1 MVNSKFRKR
10 WEICVVCVLVLF
22 LIDVPLHIAFN
33 SPKGWFVYSVRLVL
47 DIFLVIDFLFRA
59 RYFAYVE
66 MDTVITNSWFIWRE
80 YLRHGLVLDAISNI
94 PFAMAAD
101 LLPSSTPQWLFLTL
115 QACEWL
121 RFLRMRSLF
130 STLSNVLKQYHVN
143 NTTYIIVC
151 IVLCVPFTCH
161 IGGCVWYWIS
171 KITSSPSHN
180 GHEGNH
186 MTLKECLSWA
196 RDFDNCTWL
205 DFDHA
210 HFGHSS
216 DYVRAFYWS
225 VVSLVTVQ
233 FGSIL
238 PFTDAECVYMFLW
251 LFLSS
256 TANYGA
262 LGALAN
268 AVTRINWAISAKQL
282 QVAVAHRFM
291 LSERVSRTVRRDV
304 NDYYKHHWTQSTEHQ
319 VMSVLKP
326 LPDNLRQEIQTFLH
340 EKSVKHVKIF
350 MHVNADGLRF
360 IYSVMKHQS
369 YKRHEFLVRAGDACD
384 TIYIITRGVVEALL
398 SLDDFQVPVQLH
410 YPGDCIGEAAFI
422 QKRPHDLSFRVVGGS
437 LDVSVLD
444 RHEFM
449 TGAMHFT
456 HLGPEID
463 AIAAELF
470 QSETKFVEQIERN
483 LRRAHIYRTLNQSP
497 TLYIEPKLDDYLI
510 RPGSMYYRLWELL
523 ISAVVT
529 YNLIQISF
537 RIAMLLTPSHD
548 LLLSIWIIDII
559 CDIIFLVDMYIKY
572 NHLIHMDKNGDEVV
586 SVSLIRANY
595 LQGAFKLEALS
606 SLPLYYFGDFRIMTA
621 CRLPRLLRC
630 YQLPS
635 LLHTFH
641 MFVQEQTSS
650 AIISEGLEFLKLFI
664 GLVLASH
671 LAATGLYFIS
681 YQQYTSMHTSSSNDR
696 GVGVWYKHDFVIEED
711 PHSLSMVYLRA
722 FYWGLGVLSS
732 FDYMDMEVAMV
743 GETLWFCAVALSG
756 VLFIGVVIGQVT
768 TAIFN
773 ANKEIREV
781 EMQVDNFA
789 FYAKMKNLPPY
800 LIRRATLFFQ
810 FQLDCNRGMDAHVI
824 FEDLPQSLRL
834 ELFHDLYSSM
844 LAKIPIFS
852 SFTKG
857 QLNTIAEKL
866 HTRLYLPGD
875 NIVVEGDM
883 GSSLYFLKQGLGEK
897 YLRSCHLIIAPC
909 YKGAVFGEAGF
920 FLSMRY
926 VYCVRAVKCCEILCL
941 SKADWSEAWSA
952 DVRAKLE
959 AKVMRDIQHELSI
972 LRRNIHAIKQNF
984 GITRPIPLKL
994 TMMLESSSSAGIPQ
1008 TTADVS
1014 GRNFFEYLKHT
1025 APSKAKVNPLATA
1038 PLREFTI
1045 WSLGPPPA
1053 AVWKPDSLFRQ
1064 TWDIMMLGVVIY
1076 YAFLIPF
1083 RASFIFVP
1091 TMPPL
1096 WLIIWLIWDYFLD
1109 ILCIVDT
1116 ILRWQVFYVFVEG
1129 EVQTNRAILRRHYQ
1143 THGHFYADLLSL
1155 LPIEVFVLAFPHRN
1169 GWEMISL
1176 WRLNRMIRLSHFSH
1190 LLSTFQ
1196 HILNRHHWFHD
1207 YKMIFQYIVAYVG
1220 PFFLVCHW
1228 VGCMWFHVSYTY
1240 RHMDSPSWLV
1250 TAGYINANET
1260 INDGIPI
1267 EFSET
1272 TQLTSLNLYLAS
1284 LYYAVSSLT
1293 SQSLG
1298 DVFSRN
1304 PLETWLTIGIMIF
1317 SIAFYGLLVGILS
1330 EMVEDRLNPR
1340 ATFEQRMVDISTFF
1354 NYRMLPF
1361 QFFIQTSRFFRTQ
1374 WQEQLART
1382 EDEFLG
1388 ILSTTIREDIAM
1400 FVKQNFVK
1408 NLSFIN
1414 HVEEVFVRALVTK
1427 LHTEDYIMSDVI
1439 FQLGDVGRVLYFIN
1453 VGHITLVTSKNA
1465 SKTCNVWDFFGGTSL
1480 FTDTGRQATAIANV
1494 NCTMFLLY
1502 FEDFDRVIQRFP
1514 EYYEPCRNEW
1524 NVSDAVE
1531 LDNANRITQVPN

>member
-1 MVNSKFRKR
+1 M
-10 WEICVVCVLVLF
+10 L
-22 LIDVPLHIAFN
+22 
-33 SPKGWFVYSVRLVL
+33 
-47 DIFLVIDFLFRA
+47 
-59 RYFAYVE
+59 
-66 MDTVITNSWFIWRE
+66 TN
-80 YLRHGLVLDAISNI
+80 
-94 PFAMAAD
+94 
-101 LLPSSTPQWLFLTL
+101 
-115 QACEWL
+115 
-121 RFLRMRSLF
+121 
-130 STLSNVLKQYHVN
+130 
-143 NTTYIIVC
+143 
-151 IVLCVPFTCH
+151 
-161 IGGCVWYWIS
+161 
-171 KITSSPSHN
+171 
-180 GHEGNH
+180 
-186 MTLKECLSWA
+186 
-196 RDFDNCTWL
+196 
-205 DFDHA
+205 
-210 HFGHSS
+210 
-216 DYVRAFYWS
+216 
-225 VVSLVTVQ
+225 
-233 FGSIL
+233 
-238 PFTDAECVYMFLW
+238 
-251 LFLSS
+251 
-256 TANYGA
+256 
-262 LGALAN
+262 
-268 AVTRINWAISAKQL
+268 
-282 QVAVAHRFM
+282 
-291 LSERVSRTVRRDV
+291 
-304 NDYYKHHWTQSTEHQ
+304 
-319 VMSVLKP
+319 
-326 LPDNLRQEIQTFLH
+326 
-340 EKSVKHVKIF
+340 
-350 MHVNADGLRF
+350 
-360 IYSVMKHQS
+360 
-369 YKRHEFLVRAGDACD
+369 
-384 TIYIITRGVVEALL
+384 
-398 SLDDFQVPVQLH
+398 FQ
-410 YPGDCIGEAAFI
+410 
-422 QKRPHDLSFRVVGGS
+422 
-437 LDVSVLD
+437 
-444 RHEFM
+444 
-449 TGAMHFT
+449 
-456 HLGPEID
+456 
-463 AIAAELF
+463 
-470 QSETKFVEQIERN
+470 
-483 LRRAHIYRTLNQSP
+483 
-497 TLYIEPKLDDYLI
+497 
-510 RPGSMYYRLWELL
+510 
-523 ISAVVT
+523 
-529 YNLIQISF
+529 
-537 RIAMLLTPSHD
+537 
-548 LLLSIWIIDII
+548 
-559 CDIIFLVDMYIKY
+559 
-572 NHLIHMDKNGDEVV
+572 
-586 SVSLIRANY
+586 
-595 LQGAFKLEALS
+595 
-606 SLPLYYFGDFRIMTA
+606 
-621 CRLPRLLRC
+621 
-630 YQLPS
+630 
-635 LLHTFH
+635 
-641 MFVQEQTSS
+641 
-650 AIISEGLEFLKLFI
+650 
-664 GLVLASH
+664 
-671 LAATGLYFIS
+671 
-681 YQQYTSMHTSSSNDR
+681 
-696 GVGVWYKHDFVIEED
+696 
-711 PHSLSMVYLRA
+711 
-722 FYWGLGVLSS
+722 LSS

-824 FEDLPQSLRL
+824 FEDLPQR
-834 ELFHDLYSSM
+834 
-844 LAKIPIFS
+844 
-852 SFTKG
+852 

-1143 THGHFYADLLSL
+1143 AHGHFYADLLSL
-1155 LPIEVFVLAFPHRN
+1155 LPIE
-1169 GWEMISL
+1169 
-1176 WRLNRMIRLSHFSH
+1176 
-1190 LLSTFQ
+1190 
-1196 HILNRHHWFHD
+1196 
-1207 YKMIFQYIVAYVG
+1207 YIVAYVG

-1260 INDGIPI
+1260 ISDGIPI

>member
-1 MVNSKFRKR
+1 
-10 WEICVVCVLVLF
+10 
-22 LIDVPLHIAFN
+22 
-33 SPKGWFVYSVRLVL
+33 
-47 DIFLVIDFLFRA
+47 
-59 RYFAYVE
+59 
-66 MDTVITNSWFIWRE
+66 
-80 YLRHGLVLDAISNI
+80 
-94 PFAMAAD
+94 
-101 LLPSSTPQWLFLTL
+101 
-115 QACEWL
+115 
-121 RFLRMRSLF
+121 
-130 STLSNVLKQYHVN
+130 
-143 NTTYIIVC
+143 
-151 IVLCVPFTCH
+151 
-161 IGGCVWYWIS
+161 
-171 KITSSPSHN
+171 
-180 GHEGNH
+180 
-186 MTLKECLSWA
+186 
-196 RDFDNCTWL
+196 
-205 DFDHA
+205 
-210 HFGHSS
+210 
-216 DYVRAFYWS
+216 
-225 VVSLVTVQ
+225 
-233 FGSIL
+233 
-238 PFTDAECVYMFLW
+238 
-251 LFLSS
+251 
-256 TANYGA
+256 
-262 LGALAN
+262 
-268 AVTRINWAISAKQL
+268 
-282 QVAVAHRFM
+282 
-291 LSERVSRTVRRDV
+291 
-304 NDYYKHHWTQSTEHQ
+304 
-319 VMSVLKP
+319 MSVLKP

-340 EKSVKHVKIF
+340 EKSVKHVNIF
-350 MHVNADGLRF
+350 MHVKADGLRF

-384 TIYIITRGVVEALL
+384 TIYIVTRGVVEALL
-398 SLDDFQVPVQLH
+398 PLLDDFQVPVQLH

-422 QKRPHDLSFRVVGGS
+422 QKRPHDLSFRVGQS
-437 LDVSVLD
+437 ILPI
-444 RHEFM
+444 
-449 TGAMHFT
+449 
-456 HLGPEID
+456 LGQN

-470 QSETKFVEQIERN
+470 QSETKFMEQIERN

-497 TLYIEPKLDDYLI
+497 ALYIEPKLDDYLI
-510 RPGSMYYRLWELL
+510 RPGSMCYRLWELL

-529 YNLIQISF
+529 YKLIQISF
-537 RIAMLLTPSHD
+537 RIAMLSTPSDD

-595 LQGAFKLEALS
+595 LHGAFKLEALS
-606 SLPLYYFGDFRIMTA
+606 SLPLYYFA
-621 CRLPRLLRC
+621 P
-630 YQLPS
+630 YA
-635 LLHTFH
+635 FH

-664 GLVLASH
+664 GLVVASH

-681 YQQYTSMHTSSSNDR
+681 YQQYTSMHTSSSNGH
-696 GVGVWYKHDFVIEED
+696 GVGVWYEHDFVIEED

-732 FDYMDMEVAMV
+732 FDYMDMEVVMV
-743 GETLWFCAVALSG
+743 GETLWFYAVALSG
-756 VLFIGVVIGQVT
+756 VLLIGVVIGQVT

-773 ANKEIREV
+773 ANKELQEV

-844 LAKIPIFS
+844 LATIPIFS

-866 HTRLYLPGD
+866 HTRLSLPGD

-959 AKVMRDIQHELSI
+959 AKVMRDIQYELSI

-1014 GRNFFEYLKHT
+1014 GRNSFEYLKHT
-1025 APSKAKVNPLATA
+1025 APSKAKLNPLATA
-1038 PLREFTI
+1038 HLREFSI
-1045 WSLGPPPA
+1045 WLLGPPPA

-1091 TMPPL
+1091 SMPPL

-1109 ILCIVDT
+1109 ILCIADT

-1155 LPIEVFVLAFPHRN
+1155 LPMEVFVFAFPHRN
-1169 GWEMISL
+1169 DWEMISL
-1176 WRLNRMIRLSHFSH
+1176 WRLNRMIQLSHFSH
-1190 LLSTFQ
+1190 LLSTLQ
-1196 HILNRHHWFHD
+1196 HILNRHHWFHA
-1207 YKMIFQYIVAYVG
+1207 YINRQSDGIKPQRFSNHYY
-1220 PFFLVCHW
+1220 
-1228 VGCMWFHVSYTY
+1228 FHVHKKIKTY
-1240 RHMDSPSWLV
+1240 HTQSPVKCSQIHHAQAVWIFLDHEIMLV
-1250 TAGYINANET
+1250 PNTNSMTVA
-1260 INDGIPI
+1260 
-1267 EFSET
+1267 
-1272 TQLTSLNLYLAS
+1272 
-1284 LYYAVSSLT
+1284 
-1293 SQSLG
+1293 
-1298 DVFSRN
+1298 
-1304 PLETWLTIGIMIF
+1304 
-1317 SIAFYGLLVGILS
+1317 
-1330 EMVEDRLNPR
+1330 
-1340 ATFEQRMVDISTFF
+1340 AT
-1354 NYRMLPF
+1354 
-1361 QFFIQTSRFFRTQ
+1361 
-1374 WQEQLART
+1374 
-1382 EDEFLG
+1382 DEFLG
-1388 ILSTTIREDIAM
+1388 ILSTTIREDSAM

-1465 SKTCNVWDFFGGTSL
+1465 SKTCNTWDFFGGTSL

-1502 FEDFDRVIQRFP
+1502 FEDFDRERV
-1514 EYYEPCRNEW
+1514 EY
-1524 NVSDAVE
+1524 
-1531 LDNANRITQVPN
+1531 

>member
-1 MVNSKFRKR
+1 
-10 WEICVVCVLVLF
+10 
-22 LIDVPLHIAFN
+22 
-33 SPKGWFVYSVRLVL
+33 
-47 DIFLVIDFLFRA
+47 
-59 RYFAYVE
+59 
-66 MDTVITNSWFIWRE
+66 
-80 YLRHGLVLDAISNI
+80 
-94 PFAMAAD
+94 
-101 LLPSSTPQWLFLTL
+101 
-115 QACEWL
+115 
-121 RFLRMRSLF
+121 
-130 STLSNVLKQYHVN
+130 
-143 NTTYIIVC
+143 
-151 IVLCVPFTCH
+151 
-161 IGGCVWYWIS
+161 
-171 KITSSPSHN
+171 
-180 GHEGNH
+180 
-186 MTLKECLSWA
+186 
-196 RDFDNCTWL
+196 
-205 DFDHA
+205 
-210 HFGHSS
+210 
-216 DYVRAFYWS
+216 
-225 VVSLVTVQ
+225 
-233 FGSIL
+233 
-238 PFTDAECVYMFLW
+238 
-251 LFLSS
+251 
-256 TANYGA
+256 
-262 LGALAN
+262 
-268 AVTRINWAISAKQL
+268 
-282 QVAVAHRFM
+282 
-291 LSERVSRTVRRDV
+291 
-304 NDYYKHHWTQSTEHQ
+304 
-319 VMSVLKP
+319 
-326 LPDNLRQEIQTFLH
+326 
-340 EKSVKHVKIF
+340 
-350 MHVNADGLRF
+350 
-360 IYSVMKHQS
+360 
-369 YKRHEFLVRAGDACD
+369 
-384 TIYIITRGVVEALL
+384 
-398 SLDDFQVPVQLH
+398 
-410 YPGDCIGEAAFI
+410 
-422 QKRPHDLSFRVVGGS
+422 
-437 LDVSVLD
+437 
-444 RHEFM
+444 
-449 TGAMHFT
+449 
-456 HLGPEID
+456 
-463 AIAAELF
+463 
-470 QSETKFVEQIERN
+470 
-483 LRRAHIYRTLNQSP
+483 
-497 TLYIEPKLDDYLI
+497 
-510 RPGSMYYRLWELL
+510 
-523 ISAVVT
+523 
-529 YNLIQISF
+529 
-537 RIAMLLTPSHD
+537 
-548 LLLSIWIIDII
+548 
-559 CDIIFLVDMYIKY
+559 
-572 NHLIHMDKNGDEVV
+572 
-586 SVSLIRANY
+586 
-595 LQGAFKLEALS
+595 
-606 SLPLYYFGDFRIMTA
+606 
-621 CRLPRLLRC
+621 
-630 YQLPS
+630 
-635 LLHTFH
+635 
-641 MFVQEQTSS
+641 
-650 AIISEGLEFLKLFI
+650 
-664 GLVLASH
+664 
-671 LAATGLYFIS
+671 
-681 YQQYTSMHTSSSNDR
+681 
-696 GVGVWYKHDFVIEED
+696 
-711 PHSLSMVYLRA
+711 
-722 FYWGLGVLSS
+722 
-732 FDYMDMEVAMV
+732 MV

-926 VYCVRAVKCCEILCL
+926 VYC
-941 SKADWSEAWSA
+941 ADWSEAWSA

>member
-1 MVNSKFRKR
+1 
-10 WEICVVCVLVLF
+10 
-22 LIDVPLHIAFN
+22 
-33 SPKGWFVYSVRLVL
+33 
-47 DIFLVIDFLFRA
+47 
-59 RYFAYVE
+59 
-66 MDTVITNSWFIWRE
+66 
-80 YLRHGLVLDAISNI
+80 
-94 PFAMAAD
+94 
-101 LLPSSTPQWLFLTL
+101 
-115 QACEWL
+115 
-121 RFLRMRSLF
+121 
-130 STLSNVLKQYHVN
+130 
-143 NTTYIIVC
+143 
-151 IVLCVPFTCH
+151 
-161 IGGCVWYWIS
+161 
-171 KITSSPSHN
+171 
-180 GHEGNH
+180 
-186 MTLKECLSWA
+186 
-196 RDFDNCTWL
+196 
-205 DFDHA
+205 
-210 HFGHSS
+210 
-216 DYVRAFYWS
+216 
-225 VVSLVTVQ
+225 
-233 FGSIL
+233 
-238 PFTDAECVYMFLW
+238 
-251 LFLSS
+251 
-256 TANYGA
+256 
-262 LGALAN
+262 
-268 AVTRINWAISAKQL
+268 
-282 QVAVAHRFM
+282 
-291 LSERVSRTVRRDV
+291 
-304 NDYYKHHWTQSTEHQ
+304 
-319 VMSVLKP
+319 
-326 LPDNLRQEIQTFLH
+326 
-340 EKSVKHVKIF
+340 
-350 MHVNADGLRF
+350 
-360 IYSVMKHQS
+360 
-369 YKRHEFLVRAGDACD
+369 
-384 TIYIITRGVVEALL
+384 
-398 SLDDFQVPVQLH
+398 
-410 YPGDCIGEAAFI
+410 
-422 QKRPHDLSFRVVGGS
+422 
-437 LDVSVLD
+437 
-444 RHEFM
+444 
-449 TGAMHFT
+449 
-456 HLGPEID
+456 
-463 AIAAELF
+463 
-470 QSETKFVEQIERN
+470 
-483 LRRAHIYRTLNQSP
+483 
-497 TLYIEPKLDDYLI
+497 
-510 RPGSMYYRLWELL
+510 
-523 ISAVVT
+523 
-529 YNLIQISF
+529 
-537 RIAMLLTPSHD
+537 
-548 LLLSIWIIDII
+548 
-559 CDIIFLVDMYIKY
+559 
-572 NHLIHMDKNGDEVV
+572 
-586 SVSLIRANY
+586 
-595 LQGAFKLEALS
+595 
-606 SLPLYYFGDFRIMTA
+606 
-621 CRLPRLLRC
+621 
-630 YQLPS
+630 
-635 LLHTFH
+635 
-641 MFVQEQTSS
+641 
-650 AIISEGLEFLKLFI
+650 
-664 GLVLASH
+664 
-671 LAATGLYFIS
+671 
-681 YQQYTSMHTSSSNDR
+681 
-696 GVGVWYKHDFVIEED
+696 
-711 PHSLSMVYLRA
+711 
-722 FYWGLGVLSS
+722 
-732 FDYMDMEVAMV
+732 
-743 GETLWFCAVALSG
+743 
-756 VLFIGVVIGQVT
+756 
-768 TAIFN
+768 
-773 ANKEIREV
+773 
-781 EMQVDNFA
+781 
-789 FYAKMKNLPPY
+789 
-800 LIRRATLFFQ
+800 
-810 FQLDCNRGMDAHVI
+810 
-824 FEDLPQSLRL
+824 
-834 ELFHDLYSSM
+834 
-844 LAKIPIFS
+844 
-852 SFTKG
+852 
-857 QLNTIAEKL
+857 
-866 HTRLYLPGD
+866 
-875 NIVVEGDM
+875 
-883 GSSLYFLKQGLGEK
+883 
-897 YLRSCHLIIAPC
+897 
-909 YKGAVFGEAGF
+909 
-920 FLSMRY
+920 MRY

-1143 THGHFYADLLSL
+1143 AHGHFYADLLSL
-1155 LPIEVFVLAFPHRN
+1155 LPIE
-1169 GWEMISL
+1169 
-1176 WRLNRMIRLSHFSH
+1176 
-1190 LLSTFQ
+1190 
-1196 HILNRHHWFHD
+1196 
-1207 YKMIFQYIVAYVG
+1207 YIVAYVG

-1260 INDGIPI
+1260 ISDGIPI